1 MISIDRTAKNCEI
14 VSNYYKVFTENSL
27 RFSNQVFI
35 VIKKNNFW
43 KKKKNI
49 CIVEDE
55 LSMRADSVLI
65 HPTGSITFLQPY
77 YGYTNY
83 PGYTGKSQANASY
96 SGKSETNAS
105 HSRRHT
111 QSYENKK
118 ETERR
123 GVVSIGI
130 QQNIHKFFYS
140 SIHPSFSSSFTLKFH
155 THQSINICP
164 STVLFVLP

>member
-1 MISIDRTAKNCEI
+1 MIFLKQQKN
-14 VSNYYKVFTENSL
+14 V
-27 RFSNQVFI
+27 
-35 VIKKNNFW
+35 W
-43 KKKKNI
+43 
-49 CIVEDE
+49 IVEDE

-77 YGYTNY
+77 NGYTNY

-96 SGKSETNAS
+96 SGKYETNAS

-130 QQNIHKFFYS
+130 QQQNIHTF
-140 SIHPSFSSSFTLKFH
+140 IHSFILHSHPSFTLKFH